1 MSQISIVHAVLSL
14 YANITVNG
22 DQKAIKQIVSSSFR
36 VAKAASQSISDGPSR
51 SSRALLKTDFEITR
65 VKPETN
71 FRIQGFLSI
80 DSFSQYDTNLGLRT
94 STTLKFVPILACCS
108 WLQISWQRISQIEHR
123 VYRKK
128 VGPLT
133 PLLLVMYSIECT
145 QVWSSARWLAFVTNA
160 KGNCGRLQQD
170 GSITRPFLNPTK
182 PADN

>member
-71 FRIQGFLSI
+71 FRVQGFLSI
-80 DSFSQYDTNLGLRT
+80 DSFSQFGVEV
-94 STTLKFVPILACCS
+94 STTLNFVPILACWS

-133 PLLLVMYSIECT
+133 PLLLVMYSVECT
-145 QVWSSARWLAFVTNA
+145 HWVWSSARWLAFVTNA

>member
-22 DQKAIKQIVSSSFR
+22 DQKAITQIVSSSFR

-51 SSRALLKTDFEITR
+51 SSRAAFEPCSKQILKSRDKFQGPGLLEHRF
-65 VKPETN
+65 
-71 FRIQGFLSI
+71 IQPIWHQFGVEV
-80 DSFSQYDTNLGLRT
+80 
-94 STTLKFVPILACCS
+94 STTLNFVSILACWS

-128 VGPLT
+128 LGPLT
-133 PLLLVMYSIECT
+133 PLLLVIYSVECT

>member
-1 MSQISIVHAVLSL
+1 MVIKKPSHRLFLLRSEWRRPQANPLVTALPDLAELLLSL
-14 YANITVNG
+14 AQNRFWNHEGETW
-22 DQKAIKQIVSSSFR
+22 DKFQ
-36 VAKAASQSISDGPSR
+36 GPG
-51 SSRALLKTDFEITR
+51 LLEHRF
-65 VKPETN
+65 
-71 FRIQGFLSI
+71 IQPIWHQFGVEV
-80 DSFSQYDTNLGLRT
+80 
-94 STTLKFVPILACCS
+94 STTLNFVSILACWS

-128 VGPLT
+128 AG
-133 PLLLVMYSIECT
+133 PLLLVIYSVECT

>member
-71 FRIQGFLSI
+71 FRVQGFLSI
-80 DSFSQYDTNLGLRT
+80 DSFSQYDSNLGLR
-94 STTLKFVPILACCS
+94 
-108 WLQISWQRISQIEHR
+108 
-123 VYRKK
+123 YR
-128 VGPLT
+128 
-133 PLLLVMYSIECT
+133 
-145 QVWSSARWLAFVTNA
+145 QH
-160 KGNCGRLQQD
+160 
-170 GSITRPFLNPTK
+170 
-182 PADN
+182 